1 MDDMMAKLAYNIE
14 KNVISN
20 NENSSE
26 RVRFSTLLTRN
37 IISTSFER
45 KEIFNRHF
53 SKMLKNA

>member
-45 KEIFNRHF
+45 KEI
-53 SKMLKNA
+53 